1 MEIEIAVNI
10 FLQNLGGWLVVP
22 MQAVTFL
29 GNGLLFFLIIAALY
43 WSIDPVTGF
52 RTGLILI
59 LSGSLNSSL
68 KMLFHSPR
76 PFWVDPRVKVLTT
89 ETTFGLPSGH
99 SQNAAVVWGMIAAC
113 IRKKWAWI
121 TALLVIFLVGLSRLY
136 LGVHFV
142 RDVLSGWLI
151 GGLLVILY
159 LQFEKPVAKWLAARS
174 LPLQLLMSLVFS
186 LVLIL
191 VGLLSRTISSDF
203 SLPQDW
209 IDQAIAKGAAAPDPF
224 SLEGTVTYAGLAL
237 GFTAGYAW
245 WHRKFGHKV
254 IKPASLKFLGQY
266 AVGLAGMIGLYF
278 GLKAVFPAEPE
289 SINEIFRYL
298 RYALIGAWVSAFA
311 PWLFRKLKLD

>member
-1 MEIEIAVNI
+1 
-10 FLQNLGGWLVVP
+10 
-22 MQAVTFL
+22 
-29 GNGLLFFLIIAALY
+29 
-43 WSIDPVTGF
+43 
-52 RTGLILI
+52 
-59 LSGSLNSSL
+59 
-68 KMLFHSPR
+68 MLFHSPR
-76 PFWVDPRVKVLTT
+76 PFWVDPRVKAMAS

-99 SQNAAVVWGMIAAC
+99 SQNAAALWGMVAAG

-121 TALLVIFLVGLSRLY
+121 TALLVIFLVGISRLY
-136 LGVHFV
+136 LGVHFL

-159 LQFEKPVAKWLAARS
+159 LRFEKPVAKWLASRS
-174 LPLQLLMSLVFS
+174 LPLQLLISLIFS

-203 SLPQDW
+203 SLPQAW
-209 IDQAIAKGAAAPDPF
+209 IDQAVAKGASAPDPF

-237 GFTAGYAW
+237 GFTAGYVW
-245 WHRKFGHKV
+245 WRRKYGPAV
-254 IKPASLKFLGQY
+254 IKSASLKLLGQY

-289 SINEIFRYL
+289 MTKEIFRYL
-298 RYALIGAWVSAFA
+298 RYALIGAWVSAIA